1 MILKFLGVN
10 AFKRDSKVPRLS
22 WFSPWVPK
30 FGLRVSK
37 SGPWGL
43 KFVPY
48 IPKFDGVDG
57 LGLMF
62 TNGFPIHQLMNRS
75 KI

>member
-1 MILKFLGVN
+1 MLSKGILRFPGFHGL
-10 AFKRDSKVPRLS
+10 
-22 WFSPWVPK
+22 VPK

-48 IPKFDGVDG
+48 IPKFDGAGWFGSDVYKWFSNPLTDES
-57 LGLMF
+57 
-62 TNGFPIHQLMNRS
+62 IQD
-75 KI
+75 